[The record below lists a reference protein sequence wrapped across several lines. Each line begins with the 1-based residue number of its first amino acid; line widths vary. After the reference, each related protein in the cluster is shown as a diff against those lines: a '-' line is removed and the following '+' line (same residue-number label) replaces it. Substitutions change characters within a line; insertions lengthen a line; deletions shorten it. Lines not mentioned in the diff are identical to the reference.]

1 MELTDYDPYRAIG
14 GISEFGSKAVS
25 GRKDPQ
31 PDWRPVLEAF
41 HTHDDMVLRYEIPGV
56 LPGDVHV
63 RIDGRVLYVK
73 GLRRTIEEVSP
84 ELSMRA
90 ERSYGTFD
98 RSIALPEGTDP
109 AGVRSTYLHGV
120 LEIRVAH
127 VRRAESTDIEPLV
140 GQAEGTFIE
149 VIESQ
154 SRSLG

>member
-1 MELTDYDPYRAIG
+1 MELSDYDPYRAIG

-25 GRKDPQ
+25 GRKDPE

-56 LPGDVHV
+56 WPEDVRV
-63 RIDGRVLYVK
+63 RVDGRILYVQ
-73 GLRRTIEEVSP
+73 GLRRHTEEVAP

-90 ERSYGTFD
+90 ERRYGTFD
-98 RSIALPEGTDP
+98 RSIALPQGTDP

-127 VRRAESTDIEPLV
+127 VRRAEPTEVEPV
-140 GQAEGTFIE
+140 VDRAGAAFVE
-149 VIESQ
+149 VIVS
-154 SRSLG
+154 